1 MTSPMMLKKILATLA
16 VTMLLIP
23 QLVFAQSATLLPGKS
38 ANIEA
43 FKQEYNNFPKEE
55 KEKLAKQGI
64 NNACEYFLRFV
75 EETVQAPGDDI
86 YSTRDY
92 IRVASAEDRSDVLAC
107 AIESGGIHL
116 WMLPYFIT
124 GIVNFLIYIAGTVA
138 VLFVLLGGFW
148 YMTGGLTDDKEKG
161 KKTITYALM
170 GLVIT
175 LLAWIIVNI
184 IMVQVTG

>member
-1 MTSPMMLKKILATLA
+1 MFKKILA
-16 VTMLLIP
+16 LLVLSALLLP
-23 QLVFAQSATLLPGKS
+23 QLVFAQQTTLLPGTSDYFIHYQEKYDDLGTEEKKNYKS
-38 ANIEA
+38 ACDYYLKKLVEIGA
-43 FKQEYNNFPKEE
+43 QKTLDDKFKASSPEIRQ
-55 KEKLAKQGI
+55 
-64 NNACEYFLRFV
+64 
-75 EETVQAPGDDI
+75 DI
-86 YSTRDY
+86 LS
-92 IRVASAEDRSDVLAC
+92 C
-107 AIESGGIHL
+107 ALERGELHL
-116 WMLPYFIT
+116 WMLPYFVT
-124 GIVNFLIYIAGTVA
+124 GIVNFLIYIAGTIA

>member
-1 MTSPMMLKKILATLA
+1 MLKKIFAFLILVA
-16 VTMLLIP
+16 LLLP
-23 QLVFAQSATLLPGKS
+23 QLAFGQATLLPEQS
-38 ANIEA
+38 
-43 FKQEYNNFPKEE
+43 
-55 KEKLAKQGI
+55 
-64 NNACEYFLRFV
+64 EYFSTYEGQYNGLSVDQKKIYRSACDYYLKNILGERTLLDKV
-75 EETVQAPGDDI
+75 KTALPEIRQDI
-86 YSTRDY
+86 LS
-92 IRVASAEDRSDVLAC
+92 C
-107 AIESGGIHL
+107 AIKSGRVHL

-124 GIVNFLIYIAGTVA
+124 SIVNFLIYISGTVA

>member
-1 MTSPMMLKKILATLA
+1 MTSHMMLRKILATLA
-16 VTMLLIP
+16 FTALLLP
-23 QLVFAQSATLLPGKS
+23 QVVFAQQTTLLPGGEVSEDFCRS
-38 ANIEA
+38 A
-43 FKQEYNNFPKEE
+43 F
-55 KEKLAKQGI
+55 
-64 NNACEYFLRFV
+64 
-75 EETVQAPGDDI
+75 
-86 YSTRDY
+86 
-92 IRVASAEDRSDVLAC
+92 
-107 AIESGGIHL
+107 IESGEAGEQEVLNKIDNPYYFKNEANAEARKALLSCAIKFGKIHL

-124 GIVNFLIYIAGTVA
+124 GIVNFLIYISGTIA